1 MGECGMKYIA
11 MISGGQDST
20 AMTLRLLELGEP
32 VDYIVFCDT
41 GLEFNDMYEYIDKL
55 DLFFQR
61 KYGKKIIRLHPKNDF
76 EHWTFGETT
85 KGENIGMI
93 RGTPRVSLP
102 CFWRR
107 EAKEY
112 PLTRWLKEN
121 NITAFTK
128 YVGYTASETK
138 RASRMEEFNYKAPLI
153 KWNWDES
160 DVQKYLKQN
169 MMENKL
175 YQHFSRTGC
184 AVCPKQRLDDKYI
197 VWKHYKKE
205 WDYMVDVER
214 RLKMARELK
223 GEKHSPAW
231 HDLYFVDQLEK
242 MFKRKDRTPTFQFQ
256 FEAVQDC
263 FCKI

>member
-1 MGECGMKYIA
+1 
-11 MISGGQDST
+11 MIHISLLSGGQDST
-20 AMTLRLLELGEP
+20 AMTLRLLELGYP
-32 VDYIVFCDT
+32 VDYIIFSDT
-41 GLEFNDMYEYIDKL
+41 GLEFDEMYEYVDKL

-61 KYGKKIIRLHPKNDF
+61 KYGKKIIRLKPKNSF
-76 EHWTFGETT
+76 EYWTFGETT

-121 NITAFTK
+121 NITTFIK
-128 YVGYTASETK
+128 YVGYTASEK
-138 RASRMEEFNYKAPLI
+138 HRASGMEEFNYKAPLI
-153 KWNWDES
+153 EWDWFES
-160 DVQKYLKQN
+160 DVQKYLKVN

-175 YQHFSRTGC
+175 YNHFSRTGC
-184 AVCPKQRLDDKYI
+184 SVCPKQTLNDKYMI
-197 VWKHYKKE
+197 YKYYPEK
-205 WDYMVDVER
+205 WAFMVDIEN
-214 RLKMARELK
+214 RLKLARKVK

-231 HDLYFVDQLEK
+231 HDLLFTNEMEK
-242 MFKRKDRTPTFQFQ
+242 LFKKKDKQQTFEFD
-256 FEAVQDC
+256 FEPVQDC

>member
-1 MGECGMKYIA
+1 MKYIS
-11 MISGGQDST
+11 MLSGGQDST
-20 AMTLRLLELGEP
+20 AMTLKLLELGEP
-32 VDYIVFCDT
+32 VDYIVFSDT
-41 GLEFNDMYEYIDKL
+41 GLEFDDMYEYIDKL

-76 EHWTFGETT
+76 EFWTFGETT

-107 EAKEY
+107 DAKEY

-121 NITAFTK
+121 NITKFIK
-128 YVGYTASETK
+128 YVGYTASETS
-138 RASRMEEFNYKAPLI
+138 RANGMEEFNYKAPLI
-153 KWNWDES
+153 EWNWTES
-160 DVQKYLKQN
+160 DVQKYLKDN

-184 AVCPKQRLDDKYI
+184 AVCPKQTINDKYMI
-197 VWKHYKKE
+197 WKRYKKE
-205 WDYMVDVER
+205 WDYMVDVET
-214 RLKMARELK
+214 RLKLARKAK

-231 HDLYFVDQLEK
+231 HDLYFTDQLEK
-242 MFKRKDRTPTFQFQ
+242 MFIKKDRTPTFEFE